1 MSSTD
6 IWKAR
11 RSRARAAA
19 GVALSLQQVAPTRD
33 LATVHS
39 KV

>member
-11 RSRARAAA
+11 RSHDRAA
-19 GVALSLQQVAPTRD
+19 GVALSPQQVAPTRD
-33 LATVHS
+33 LTSAHL
-39 KV
+39 KA